1 MLCELL
7 DDLGCEFPPFISL
20 LSVSPS
26 APPLPPCFSFSST
39 SPSSLSL
46 SPSRLLFHH
55 LLIALLPSSP
65 TFSSKLSST
74 FYLYQNCPPSSPPS
88 PTPRSPHTPVSF
100 SPPSDNYC
108 HHQRHIW
115 GWSHLRVQSSHVDC
129 IQHTTSIVIYIIIII
144 HSILIN
150 CHQSLVLLFVIR
162 DCTIIN
168 VSLSAWFMYTR
179 YPCDGCICKVH
190 PVVQYPQDLHL

>member
-1 MLCELL
+1 MTTS
-7 DDLGCEFPPFISL
+7 D
-20 LSVSPS
+20 VSFHPS
-26 APPLPPCFSFSST
+26 
-39 SPSSLSL
+39 SPSSLSRLILHLFLHVFSFYSTSHSSL

-129 IQHTTSIVIYIIIII
+129 IQHTT
-144 HSILIN
+144 
-150 CHQSLVLLFVIR
+150 
-162 DCTIIN
+162 TAA
-168 VSLSAWFMYTR
+168 LSPISSSSSTASS
-179 YPCDGCICKVH
+179 
-190 PVVQYPQDLHL
+190 